1 MAQAIQRMTKS
12 VRWDSIA
19 AGFITGGINMATQA
33 FPGEE
38 RSFSIGTVLSRTF
51 GTLGSNPVATF
62 GIAFL
67 FGALPQALYSY
78 FIGSTLTMADRQ
90 STFGV
95 IAVSIASGVIY
106 MLLSMLVQGALVRA
120 TLAHSEGKRASIGE
134 CLSTGLSMAVP
145 LIGLTILLMLG
156 IMAGFMLLVIPGVIL
171 YMMWSVAVPALVA
184 EKSGI
189 FGAFSR
195 SRFLT
200 KGVRWKIFGLQ
211 LLLMIILILLSS
223 ILGIILVT
231 GGMLPRINDGTL
243 AFSPLYLSIS
253 AISNTVMIA
262 FWSTAQASLYT
273 ALRNWKDGPQTRDLA
288 DIFA

>member
-1 MAQAIQRMTKS
+1 
-12 VRWDSIA
+12 
-19 AGFITGGINMATQA
+19 MATQA

-67 FGALPQALYSY
+67 FGALPQALYTY

-95 IAVSIASGVIY
+95 IAVSIASFVIFL
-106 MLLSMLVQGALVRA
+106 LLSMLVQGALVRA

-134 CLSTGLSMAVP
+134 CIGTGLSVAVP
-145 LIGLTILLMLG
+145 LIGLTILLVLG
-156 IMAGFMLLVIPGVIL
+156 IMAGFMLFLIPGIIL

-200 KGVRWKIFGLQ
+200 KGARWKIFGLQ
-211 LLLMIILILLSS
+211 LLLVLLSLLTS
-223 ILGIILVT
+223 VLGVIMVT
-231 GGMLPRINDGTL
+231 GGMMPQVADGTL
-243 AFSPLYLSIS
+243 AFSPTYLAIS
-253 AISNTVMIA
+253 AVSNVLMIA

-273 ALRNWKDGPQTRDLA
+273 SLRNWKDGPQTRDLA

>member
-1 MAQAIQRMTKS
+1 
-12 VRWDSIA
+12 
-19 AGFITGGINMATQA
+19 MATHA
-33 FPGEE
+33 ISGEE

-51 GTLGSNPVATF
+51 GTLGNNPIATF

-120 TLAHSEGKRASIGE
+120 TLAHAEGKRASFGE
-134 CLSTGLSMAVP
+134 CVGTGLSMAVP

-189 FGAFSR
+189 FNAFSR

-211 LLLMIILILLSS
+211 LLLMVVVLLLSS
-223 ILGIILVT
+223 LLGVIMVA
-231 GGMLPRINDGTL
+231 GGMLPRVNGGTL
-243 AFSPLYLSIS
+243 AFSPVYLAIS
-253 AISNTVMIA
+253 AVSNMLIIA
-262 FWSTAQASLYT
+262 VWSTAQASLYT
-273 ALRNWKDGPQTRDLA
+273 ALHNWKDGPQSRDLA